1 MKRADISP
9 RTAAMELRQA
19 VQFVRNIAGA
29 PAENEEG
36 YDPHV
41 EHREYERLKAELR
54 AAKAELERVKAHE
67 MALTDELAAA
77 SASRPAPRKIEE
89 SGNISWKRA
98 IVLSEI
104 LGTPRSRRK

>member
-1 MKRADISP
+1 MKRADMYP
-9 RTAAMELRQA
+9 RLAVNELRQA
-19 VQFVRNIAGA
+19 VQAVRQFAGQ

-41 EHREYERLKAELR
+41 EHRDYERLKEEMR
-54 AAKAELERVKAHE
+54 KTKAELEKVKAQE
-67 MALTDELAAA
+67 RELTDALAETAK
-77 SASRPAPRKIEE
+77 RPAPRREE

-104 LGTPRSRRK
+104 LGPPRSRRK

>member
-1 MKRADISP
+1 MKRADIAP
-9 RTAAMELRQA
+9 RLAVTELRQA
-19 VQFVRNIAGA
+19 VQAVRSFAGP

-41 EHREYERLKAELR
+41 EHREYERLKAELK
-54 AAKAELERVKAHE
+54 AAKAELEKVKAHE
-67 MALTDELAAA
+67 RELSDALAQREK
-77 SASRPAPRKIEE
+77 RPAPRKEE
-89 SGNISWKRA
+89 KADISWKRA